1 MKFESK
7 AHMAQE
13 LLAGKK
19 FKRASGGV
27 VFYNEEKNSPFRYQ
41 FSDTDCDVD
50 YKWAYLNED
59 VWEEVKPRHIHQD
72 LIDSYQEGQA
82 WQFKRI
88 NQESWENC
96 VLLLK
101 QMWFEPH
108 WEELY
113 TYRLHPHNDLIQAH
127 RNGAKIQAYI
137 VGDWV
142 DEAHPDWYE
151 DTQYRIQPS
160 TKTVYEWIHSTS
172 LGMAYGYRTVFLHD
186 DDVESYFGSD
196 NYPYKAKTGNSR
208 EVEA

>member
-13 LLAGKK
+13 LIAGKK

-82 WQFKRI
+82 WQRTANNWSNNWI
-88 NQESWENC
+88 D
-96 VLLLK
+96 LK
-101 QMWFEPH
+101 NDDGSCRTPDWTDSCKYH
-108 WEELY
+108 
-113 TYRLHPHNDLIQAH
+113 LHPHNELIQAH

-142 DEAHPDWYE
+142 EEANPDWYE
-151 DTQYRIQPS
+151 DIKYHIQPS
-160 TKTVYEWIHSTS
+160 TKIVYEWIHSTS

-196 NYPYKAKTGNSR
+196 HYSYKAKTGRSWEA
-208 EVEA
+208 EV